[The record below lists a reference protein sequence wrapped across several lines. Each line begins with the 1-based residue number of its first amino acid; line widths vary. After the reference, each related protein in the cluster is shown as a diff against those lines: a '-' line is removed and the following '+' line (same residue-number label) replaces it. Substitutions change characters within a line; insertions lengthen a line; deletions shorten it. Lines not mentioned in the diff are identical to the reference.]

1 MTRTVHEPIKDKP
14 DAKRDAVSSYLTL
27 LKADECAADAGV
39 KACKLLKPDD
49 VTMVV
54 AAIKFAGLSKIQLY
68 QACKAICKSVDV
80 RASLLQEE
88 CTLPLGVDNRRTLHI
103 PDVEPWPDSV
113 DGSALL
119 HEIRFI
125 VRSHIFLNET
135 EATAVALWIVL
146 THAEP
151 YIDSAP
157 ILAITSPQ
165 KRCGK
170 TTLIEILKLLA
181 RKPLKTDSITAAAL
195 FRSVERWSPT
205 VLIDEADLF
214 LKDREELRGI
224 LNSGN
229 RRDGYVIRCNPV
241 TLEPERFSTWGPK
254 AIACIGKLTETLLD
268 RSIHVELQ
276 RRHKGEAIKKLRD
289 ADPGRF
295 KRLSRQASRWVLDNG
310 NAIKNSKPPVPDVLN
325 DRAGD
330 NWLPLLAIAEVA
342 SGGWAKEAI
351 EAAQNLSADEP
362 DDNFSVRLLAAL
374 QSIIQDAGGEEFFL
388 TSDLLAE
395 LNADEEAPWADW
407 KSGLTAAKLA
417 RELKE
422 YGIRSIRDKTVRDR
436 RGYALVDLTLI
447 FDRYLLDSTP
457 ESRSLPDAAPD
468 NYLPEPSSGVSA
480 SKRNP
485 TPCHLMDS
493 TRHTANSLPKRAG
506 ETCVRL
512 DTKRGGTESKCVS
525 GGPFKDETV
534 RSQKNGWLWDE

>member
-165 KRCGK
+165 KRCG
-170 TTLIEILKLLA
+170 
-181 RKPLKTDSITAAAL
+181 
-195 FRSVERWSPT
+195 
-205 VLIDEADLF
+205 
-214 LKDREELRGI
+214 
-224 LNSGN
+224 
-229 RRDGYVIRCNPV
+229 
-241 TLEPERFSTWGPK
+241 
-254 AIACIGKLTETLLD
+254 
-268 RSIHVELQ
+268 
-276 RRHKGEAIKKLRD
+276 
-289 ADPGRF
+289 
-295 KRLSRQASRWVLDNG
+295 
-310 NAIKNSKPPVPDVLN
+310 
-325 DRAGD
+325 
-330 NWLPLLAIAEVA
+330 
-342 SGGWAKEAI
+342 
-351 EAAQNLSADEP
+351 
-362 DDNFSVRLLAAL
+362 
-374 QSIIQDAGGEEFFL
+374 
-388 TSDLLAE
+388 
-395 LNADEEAPWADW
+395 
-407 KSGLTAAKLA
+407 
-417 RELKE
+417 
-422 YGIRSIRDKTVRDR
+422 
-436 RGYALVDLTLI
+436 
-447 FDRYLLDSTP
+447 
-457 ESRSLPDAAPD
+457 
-468 NYLPEPSSGVSA
+468 
-480 SKRNP
+480 
-485 TPCHLMDS
+485 
-493 TRHTANSLPKRAG
+493 
-506 ETCVRL
+506 
-512 DTKRGGTESKCVS
+512 
-525 GGPFKDETV
+525 
-534 RSQKNGWLWDE
+534 